1 MFGVSRT
8 SLQTI
13 LMTARCRVDV
23 IHEPRHPVRGR
34 MPSPNSASLES
45 LKRYVVDNG
54 CALGIATDGDADR
67 LGVVD
72 DKGNFLYPNQMRVI
86 LYYYLL
92 KYRGRRGPVARNVA
106 TTSLLDDV
114 AHRFGQE
121 CHEVPVGFTW
131 VSGKMLETDAIIG
144 GESSGSLTVRGTS
157 PARTGSTPRP
167 CSWRCWPWSANP

>member
-13 LMTARCRVDV
+13 LMTARCEVDV

-67 LGVVD
+67 LGVID

-86 LYYYLL
+86 L
-92 KYRGRRGPVARNVA
+92 
-106 TTSLLDDV
+106 
-114 AHRFGQE
+114 
-121 CHEVPVGFTW
+121 
-131 VSGKMLETDAIIG
+131 
-144 GESSGSLTVRGTS
+144 
-157 PARTGSTPRP
+157 
-167 CSWRCWPWSANP
+167 